1 MFLSGRLYP
10 PYFQKGIRIYSK
22 TYICGSMVQVPV
34 EEVALCEAF
43 KRRLLP
49 SLVFEE
55 IGPGEFDFR
64 GKVFQFSLL
73 SYSQIIH
80 GYLKIDRDSGI
91 IRVVGFLYWG
101 ILAFVLSLF
110 NDVSLHF
117 FLHANFSF
125 DTWRALFYPESPVR
139 QGRQIC
145 L

>member
-1 MFLSGRLYP
+1 
-10 PYFQKGIRIYSK
+10 
-22 TYICGSMVQVPV
+22 MVQVPV

-101 ILAFVLSLF
+101 ILAFVLS
-110 NDVSLHF
+110 
-117 FLHANFSF
+117 FLMMSHYTFSF
-125 DTWRALFYPESPVR
+125 MPILVLILGVLYFIQKALYDKVGKFVFEWNSHNW
-139 QGRQIC
+139 C
-145 L
+145 K